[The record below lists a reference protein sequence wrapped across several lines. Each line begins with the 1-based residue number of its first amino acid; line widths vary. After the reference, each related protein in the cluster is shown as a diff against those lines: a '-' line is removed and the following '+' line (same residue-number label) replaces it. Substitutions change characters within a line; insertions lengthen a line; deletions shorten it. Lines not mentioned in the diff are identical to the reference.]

1 MSALQQR
8 LVSPEQA
15 AEMIKSGALLAIA
28 ADETVL
34 ATLLSGN
41 WIRSTKDLND
51 IVRLMSTTVL

>member
-41 WIRSTKDLND
+41 WIRGTKDLND